1 MAQFALFS
9 QSRHSETGG
18 TRTCARN
25 ISLPGVYKGAVYLLV
40 ASGIVHLC
48 PNRFDLASTAHRD
61 KGDLIEAAAAAAA
74 DLLHTGTSTSPESR
88 RNSWQIRCRVLARR
102 CACHQLA
109 SSQILGLLSPETR
122 SLSLDLVG
130 DA

>member
-1 MAQFALFS
+1 MLSQSALFS
-9 QSRHSETGG
+9 QYRHSKTRG

-25 ISLPGVYKGAVYLLV
+25 IYLPGVYKGAVYLLV
-40 ASGIVHLC
+40 ASGIAHLC

-61 KGDLIEAAAAAAA
+61 KGDSIEAAAAA
-74 DLLHTGTSTSPESR
+74 DLLHPGTSTSPESR
-88 RNSWQIRCRVLARR
+88 RNSWQFFL
-102 CACHQLA
+102 
-109 SSQILGLLSPETR
+109 ILVAIPLLGGAFLPGFLSP